1 MKKGIILALMALT
14 AVSASAQKKQTIELP
29 SWLSNVKLS
38 GYGMTQYQYSGQK
51 DAESNSFNIRMARIS
66 LEGRIAGDF
75 YWKTQIQFNGNTST
89 LGSSPRMVDLFA
101 EWQKYEYFKVKI
113 GQFKN
118 PFTFENPM
126 HPIDQGFMGYSQNV
140 SKLAGFSDRAGE
152 HASNGRD
159 IGLQF
164 QGDFLKNANGR
175 NLLHYQIGIFNG
187 QGTNT
192 KDVDQQKNVIGGVWV
207 MPVSGMRIGAFGWTG
222 SYARKGT
229 WTDNNNGIIQYE
241 PALDANGNQKL
252 DKDGKPIMQEKT
264 FSGTRSLNQNRY
276 AFSFEYKQDGWT
288 VRSEY
293 IHSTG
298 KAFAKS
304 ITNFNDANAKDC
316 NLNEK
321 IGDKAQGVYGLVI
334 APLAQLPKNS
344 RIDVKARYDMYQPNG
359 KNNMQRTQYEAG
371 LNFHIGKRIS
381 ILTEYALIN
390 DKTLAKHNYSM
401 ADAEVCFR
409 F

>member
-14 AVSASAQKKQTIELP
+14 TVSASAQKKQTIELP

-51 DAESNSFNIRMARIS
+51 NAESNSFNIRMGRIA
-66 LEGRIAGDF
+66 LEGRIADNF
-75 YWKTQIQFNGNTST
+75 YWKTQIQFNGNTSN

-101 EWQKYEYFKVKI
+101 EWQKFEYFKVKI

-159 IGLQF
+159 IGLQL

-175 NLLHYQIGIFNG
+175 NLLHYQIGVFNG

-192 KDVDQQKNVIGGVWV
+192 KDADNQKNVIGGVWV

-222 SYARKGT
+222 SYARKGN
-229 WTDNNNGIIQYE
+229 WTETVADPTSSVAPGATKEVTHTNE
-241 PALDANGNQKL
+241 V
-252 DKDGKPIMQEKT
+252 
-264 FSGTRSLNQNRY
+264 RSLNQNRY
-276 AFSFEYKQDGWT
+276 AFSFEYKKDGWT

-304 ITNFNDANAKDC
+304 LTSFNDANSKDC
-316 NLNEK
+316 SLNEK

-359 KNNMQRTQYEAG
+359 KNNMQKTQYEAG

-381 ILTEYALIN
+381 ILTEYALVN

>member
-1 MKKGIILALMALT
+1 MALT

-38 GYGMTQYQYSGQK
+38 GYGMIQYQYSGQK
-51 DAESNSFNIRMARIS
+51 NAESNSFNIRMGRIA
-66 LEGRIAGDF
+66 LEGRIADDF
-75 YWKTQIQFNGNTST
+75 YWKTQIQFNGNTSN

-101 EWQKYEYFKVKI
+101 EWQKFEYFKVKI

-159 IGLQF
+159 IGLQL

-175 NLLHYQIGIFNG
+175 NLLHYQIGVFNG

-192 KDVDQQKNVIGGVWV
+192 KDVDNQKNVIGGVWV

-222 SYARKGT
+222 SYARKGN
-229 WTDNNNGIIQYE
+229 WTETVAD
-241 PALDANGNQKL
+241 PTSSVA
-252 DKDGKPIMQEKT
+252 P
-264 FSGTRSLNQNRY
+264 GTTKEITHTNEVRSLNQNRY
-276 AFSFEYKQDGWT
+276 AFSFEYKKDGWT

-359 KNNMQRTQYEAG
+359 KSNMQKTQYEAG

-381 ILTEYALIN
+381 ILTEYALVN

-401 ADAEVCFR
+401 ADAEFCFR